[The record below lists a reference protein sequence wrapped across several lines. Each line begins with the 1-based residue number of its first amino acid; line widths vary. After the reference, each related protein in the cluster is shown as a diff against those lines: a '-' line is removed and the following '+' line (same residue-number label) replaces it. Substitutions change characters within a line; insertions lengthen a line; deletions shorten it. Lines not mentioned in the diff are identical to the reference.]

1 MATVLT
7 GLAFG
12 ASLVASGVYQ
22 PSVIRGQLDLS
33 NWHMIQAFLTAT
45 ATSSSVLPP
54 PPTSPPT
61 PVLPKDPVA
70 TDKQKHCFLVS
81 W

>member
-1 MATVLT
+1 MATILT

-22 PSVIRGQLDLS
+22 PSVILGQLDLS

-45 ATSSSVLPP
+45 ATSSSVLPQ
-54 PPTSPPT
+54 TRTKT
-61 PVLPKDPVA
+61 PGCRFSVTLIPS
-70 TDKQKHCFLVS
+70 L
-81 W
+81 

>member
-22 PSVIRGQLDLS
+22 PSVILGQLDLS

-45 ATSSSVLPP
+45 AASGYVCPRASLPLLAF
-54 PPTSPPT
+54 
-61 PVLPKDPVA
+61 PVN
-70 TDKQKHCFLVS
+70 
-81 W
+81 

>member
-1 MATVLT
+1 MATILT

-22 PSVIRGQLDLS
+22 PSVILGQLDLS

-45 ATSSSVLPP
+45 ATSSSVNPP
-54 PPTSPPT
+54 P
-61 PVLPKDPVA
+61 LDP
-70 TDKQKHCFLVS
+70 FVS
-81 W
+81 SLIP